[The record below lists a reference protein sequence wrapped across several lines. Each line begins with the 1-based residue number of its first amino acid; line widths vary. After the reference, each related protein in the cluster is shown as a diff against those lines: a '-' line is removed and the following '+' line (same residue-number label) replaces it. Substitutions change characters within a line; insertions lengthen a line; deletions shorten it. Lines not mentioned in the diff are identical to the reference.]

1 MTKLDKRL
9 LAEQRQYFQPP
20 SCHFQLTGLYDELT
34 AATNTLTLAIST
46 TICKHTTNLVRQE
59 AAHILQDIANPL
71 AGVYSLT
78 SLIPRPRS
86 AVVVTAQ
93 AEIDELQESFLVIK
107 WEDKGDTTDTVTDFE
122 VQYSEERGQSVHW
135 PAKMGSGIKLGKEK
149 VKPGM
154 PHTIRVRK
162 INESGPGPWSKS
174 IIVHMPGTPSR
185 PSQPRIELTSH
196 EQGILTVRRLSQEEE
211 HGSPAKALIIETCTP
226 PSKEWTSR
234 EVEINPNMGH
244 SIQADVDVE
253 PDIKQHL
260 RVKMKNGAGISA
272 PSEILKLTPSQM
284 IL

>member
-1 MTKLDKRL
+1 MARI
-9 LAEQRQYFQPP
+9 Q
-20 SCHFQLTGLYDELT
+20 
-34 AATNTLTLAIST
+34 
-46 TICKHTTNLVRQE
+46 
-59 AAHILQDIANPL
+59 QDIANPL

-93 AEIDELQESFLVIK
+93 ADVELQESFLVIK
-107 WEDKGDTTDTVTDFE
+107 WEDKEDTTDTVTDFE

-135 PAKMGSGIKLGKEK
+135 TAEKGSGIKLGKEK

-226 PSKEWTSR
+226 PSKEWRTSH

-244 SIQADVDVE
+244 LIQADVKVE
-253 PDIKQHL
+253 PHNMQYF
-260 RVKMKNGAGISA
+260 RVKMKNSAGISA

-284 IL
+284 TQVLLNNSKYWEKRKMKLNFSGINQT